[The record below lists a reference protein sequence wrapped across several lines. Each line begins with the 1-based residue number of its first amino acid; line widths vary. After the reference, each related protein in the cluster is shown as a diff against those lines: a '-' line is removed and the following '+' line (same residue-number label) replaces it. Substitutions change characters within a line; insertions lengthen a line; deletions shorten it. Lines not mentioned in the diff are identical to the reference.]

1 MATFNAGSEVSAA
14 DLNSTVPSICHCVAQ
29 TAQTGWTTQTPTA
42 ITFGTGS
49 TVVDTDAIHSE
60 SSNTSRFVIGKRLG
74 WWEVSGVYAA
84 ASSTTA
90 AAFLRAI
97 LYKNG
102 SAIFGSFNGVQG
114 AANVFIGLTTPTIQV
129 EATAST
135 DYIELYGY
143 ESQTGTPIGT
153 AVSSPYVA
161 SSIRLRW
168 VRSS

>member
-1 MATFNAGSEVSAA
+1 MTFNAGDEVDAVDMAA
-14 DLNSTVPSICHCVAQ
+14 AIPSICHCVAQ
-29 TAQTGWTTQTPTA
+29 SAQTGWTTQTPTA

-49 TVVDTDAIHSE
+49 TVIDTDAIHSE

-74 WWEVSGVYAA
+74 WWEVSGIYCA

-90 AAFLRAI
+90 ASFLRAI

-102 SAIFGSFNGVQG
+102 TAISGSFNGIQG
-114 AANVFIGLTTPTIQV
+114 AANVFIALPTPVIQV
-129 EATAST
+129 EAQAST

-168 VRSS
+168 VKSS